1 MSEKLYQHTLENG
14 LILLAQPMDNVES
27 ASFHFLL
34 PSGAA
39 QMPVGCAGAGM
50 VLSDWL
56 YRGAGAYDSRQL
68 VDALDG
74 LGLDRGS
81 GVSADHAYHTASMES
96 GNLFAALDLYAD
108 VLLRPRLEPAQFE
121 PSRQSAF
128 QDLEGLDDDPRHK
141 VMLSL
146 REQFYPDP
154 LGRPAMGKMDDL
166 KNLTAP
172 RAETIYRD
180 TYDWSHAI
188 FSAAGKVDPDALFAH
203 MEKWFRQAPV
213 RPPVEAPLTPGAR
226 GYRHEPNQG
235 SQVHIGLMTEMPP
248 ISSKDYY
255 RIMAAVS
262 VLSGGMSSRLFTEVR
277 EKRGLCYA
285 VGARYHTLRDIA
297 GISCYAGTTPEKA
310 QETLDVT
317 LGEFERLREGI
328 RPEEL
333 HRAQVGL
340 KSSLIMQNES
350 TSSRAAALVSDQFL
364 LGRIRPLEEIREAI
378 EALTVPS
385 VEAFLTDNPFRDY
398 TIVTIGP
405 TGVEINKK

>member
-14 LILLAQPMDNVES
+14 LILLAQPMETVES
-27 ASFHFLL
+27 ASFHFLA

-39 QMPVGCAGAGM
+39 QMPRGCAGAGM
-50 VLSDWL
+50 VLADWL
-56 YRGAGAYDSRQL
+56 FRGAGPYDNRQL

-74 LGLDRGS
+74 LGLDRHS
-81 GVSADHAYHTASMES
+81 GVSADHSYYAASMES
-96 GNLFAALDLYAD
+96 GNLYAALDLYAE

-121 PSRQSAF
+121 PSRLAAY
-128 QDLEGLDDDPRHK
+128 QDLEGLDDDPRQK

-154 LGRPAMGKMDDL
+154 LGRPAMGKMEDL
-166 KNLTAP
+166 RNLTAQQTEAVY
-172 RAETIYRD
+172 RETF
-180 TYDWSHAI
+180 DWSQGI
-188 FSAAGKVDPDALFAH
+188 FAAAGKVDPDALFKH
-203 MEKWFRQAPV
+203 MEKLFDEAPV
-213 RPPVEAPLTPGAR
+213 RPPIQPPLTPAPR
-226 GYRHEPNQG
+226 GYRHEPNKG
-235 SQVHIGLMTEMPP
+235 SQVHIGIMTEMPP
-248 ISSKDYY
+248 ISSEDYY

-285 VGARYHTLRDIA
+285 VGARYHTLKDIA

-328 RPEEL
+328 SEEEL

-350 TSSRAAALVSDQFL
+350 TSSRAAVLVSDQFL
-364 LGRIRPLEEIREAI
+364 LGRVRPLEEIREAL
-378 EALTVPS
+378 EGLTVPS
-385 VEAFLTDNPFRDY
+385 VEQFLADNPFRQY

-405 TGVEINKK
+405 TGVQVKS